1 MANATLMLLLFVP
14 ATANIATAQEALEA
28 DWFQSNTPTG
38 FIESLLV
45 PDPKDASKLVTKDAK
60 DVSRLVVQIFR
71 TVDGDDDKI
80 LLAEEITGSGIS
92 AEWQQWIRDAD
103 DNGDGKVNFSPEFIS
118 RVGDLVQRRVDP
130 VSYPL
135 SPGWLITYAVV
146 ALIILSVILFA
157 YTTQA
162 GVIARATTK
171 EAIRQPVFLMLVGVG
186 VLFMVLNTYLP
197 FFTLGEDVKMLI
209 DCGLATIL
217 IIGALMAVWTASTS
231 ISSEIEGKTAMTLL
245 SKPINRRQFILGKY
259 IGILQAVFWMLLIP
273 IGCFLLLILYKVGY
287 DAREGAKEIPP
298 LVDRLPI
305 MLQTLPGLALIVLEI
320 SVLAAVSVAISTRL
334 PMVVN
339 IVATFAIFVVGHL
352 TPVLVQTGVLQNE
365 FVQFMAR
372 LIATVLPSLEV
383 FNMEAAVATG
393 AIVPYDYLGF
403 ALLYC
408 LAYCAAAILLA
419 FLLFEDRDLA

>member
-1 MANATLMLLLFVP
+1 MMN
-14 ATANIATAQEALEA
+14 
-28 DWFQSNTPTG
+28 
-38 FIESLLV
+38 
-45 PDPKDASKLVTKDAK
+45 
-60 DVSRLVVQIFR
+60 
-71 TVDGDDDKI
+71 
-80 LLAEEITGSGIS
+80 LLAQSQIEMDAAFADPMSTG
-92 AEWQQWIRDAD
+92 WIA
-103 DNGDGKVNFSPEFIS
+103 
-118 RVGDLVQRRVDP
+118 
-130 VSYPL
+130 
-135 SPGWLITYAVV
+135 TYAVT
-146 ALIILSVILFA
+146 ALIILGVTLFS

-171 EAIRQPVFLMLVGVG
+171 EAIRQPVFVMLVFVG
-186 VLFMVLNTYLP
+186 ILFMVLNTFLP

-217 IIGALMAVWTASTS
+217 ITGALMAVWTASTS

-245 SKPINRRQFILGKY
+245 SKPINRRQFVLGKY
-259 IGILQAVFWMLLIP
+259 VGILQAVFWMLLLP
-273 IGCFLLLILYKVGY
+273 ICCFLLLILYKIGY
-287 DAREGAKEIPP
+287 DAREGADTIPP
-298 LVDRLPI
+298 MAARIPV
-305 MLQTLPGLALIVLEI
+305 MVKTLPGLALILLEI

-334 PMVVN
+334 PMIVN
-339 IVATFAIFVVGHL
+339 IVTTFAIFVVGHL
-352 TPVLVQTGVLQNE
+352 TPVLVQAGVLKNE

-383 FNMEAAVATG
+383 FNMQPAVATG